1 MSLESKTTHKL
12 CYSKK
17 KFLQKEIPKLNKNE
31 HQEIFNIIKQ
41 NSDAKYS
48 ENSRGVYINIKFL
61 DIDTLE
67 KIINFINYTKEQK
80 NKLGKQDFEQT
91 DNNKD
96 SLSNDNDNSNRITHT
111 KDSIQKELLRL
122 KEKKN
127 ENFVFQHFLDKL
139 SISNIKQFT
148 KDSSEENRIT
158 FPQLKHS
165 KIQLEGVKARLM
177 KKCRDVNKSGN
188 DLPFIP
194 TDDIESEELISG
206 KNDKY
211 KEVLNDDDCIN
222 EDEGIN
228 DDEGINYDDGIKD
241 DDIIKEES
249 KLNIETLINMTSA
262 NHIQEELDIISTN
275 SDFNNF

>member
-1 MSLESKTTHKL
+1 M
-12 CYSKK
+12 
-17 KFLQKEIPKLNKNE
+17 
-31 HQEIFNIIKQ
+31 
-41 NSDAKYS
+41 
-48 ENSRGVYINIKFL
+48 
-61 DIDTLE
+61 
-67 KIINFINYTKEQK
+67 
-80 NKLGKQDFEQT
+80 
-91 DNNKD
+91 
-96 SLSNDNDNSNRITHT
+96 
-111 KDSIQKELLRL
+111 QKELLRF

-127 ENFVFQHFLDKL
+127 EHFVFQHFLDKL

-211 KEVLNDDDCIN
+211 KEVLNDEDCIN

>member
-1 MSLESKTTHKL
+1 MSLESKPIHKL
-12 CYSKK
+12 SHSKK

-67 KIINFINYTKEQK
+67 KIINFIKYTKEQK
-80 NKLGKQDFEQT
+80 NKLGKQDLEPT
-91 DNNKD
+91 DLNKDNMSDNNH
-96 SLSNDNDNSNRITHT
+96 NCNRITHT

-127 ENFVFQHFLDKL
+127 ENFVFQNFLDKL

-148 KDSSEENRIT
+148 KDDSGENRIS

-177 KKCRDVNKSGN
+177 KKCRDVNKSGT

-194 TDDIESEELISG
+194 TDDNESEDVSSE

-211 KEVLNDDDCIN
+211 KEVL
-222 EDEGIN
+222 
-228 DDEGINYDDGIKD
+228 KD
-241 DDIIKEES
+241 DDALKDDEDINEET
-249 KLNIETLINMTSA
+249 KLNIETLINLTSV
-262 NHIQEELDIISTN
+262 NNIQEDLDIISNN